1 MSLLVLPGKERYIWN
16 WGSEQRTNLMDKED
30 TGTSLDANTNHSP
43 DSSIHTCKEE
53 RVREKLLLRKAALGS
68 KT

>member
-1 MSLLVLPGKERYIWN
+1 
-16 WGSEQRTNLMDKED
+16 MDKDD
-30 TGTSLDANTNHSP
+30 TGTSIDANTNHSP